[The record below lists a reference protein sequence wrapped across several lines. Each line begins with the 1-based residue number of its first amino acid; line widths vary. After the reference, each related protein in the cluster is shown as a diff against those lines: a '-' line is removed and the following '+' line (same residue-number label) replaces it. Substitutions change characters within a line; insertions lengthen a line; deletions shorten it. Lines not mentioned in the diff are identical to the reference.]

1 MKAREQSKGPSRGR
15 SHRIAR
21 FMLVH
26 AGEDKPFFER
36 WTAVPAQARG
46 TLCSKGLK
54 TFPPSRTLPS
64 MDKNE
69 SLALYDVLGIGNAI
83 VDMLAQVDD
92 SLIQELELHKGT
104 MALIDAEQA
113 ERLTARLGGRA
124 LIRSGGSAA
133 NTIAGISSFG
143 GRGAFIGRVAND
155 PLGEEF

>member
-1 MKAREQSKGPSRGR
+1 
-15 SHRIAR
+15 
-21 FMLVH
+21 
-26 AGEDKPFFER
+26 
-36 WTAVPAQARG
+36 
-46 TLCSKGLK
+46 LK

-155 PLGEEF
+155 PLGEEFRRDILEIGVEFRTPPASSGLPTARSIILVTP